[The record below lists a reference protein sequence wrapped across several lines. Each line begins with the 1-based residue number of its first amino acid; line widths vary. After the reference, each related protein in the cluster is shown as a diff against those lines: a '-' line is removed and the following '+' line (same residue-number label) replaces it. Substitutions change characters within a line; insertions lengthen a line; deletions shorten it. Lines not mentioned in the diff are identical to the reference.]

1 MHGIKALLAR
11 IKSWFK
17 RSKLKSTE
25 QVHWIN
31 HIYDETVTWPN
42 KALMWCNVHGFDEGP
57 GATYWVG
64 MDIRSFGIRAA
75 DYIVKCKN
83 KSTYD
88 KWIDKASNDMEHVL
102 SALKSDPELRVING
116 DDVNVE
122 FIFRWGD
129 EEKTF
134 NVHLGVDWYAEEI

>member
-1 MHGIKALLAR
+1 MWAR
-11 IKSWFK
+11 IKHFFK
-17 RSKLKSTE
+17 RPKLKSVE
-25 QVHWIN
+25 QTHWIN

-57 GATYWVG
+57 GSIYWVG
-64 MDIRSFGIRAA
+64 MDIRSFGIRVA
-75 DYIVKCKN
+75 DYIIKCKN

-88 KWIDKASNDMEHVL
+88 KWIDKASRDTEHVL
-102 SALKSDPELRVING
+102 SAMKSAQELNLING
-116 DDVNVE
+116 DDVSIE

-134 NVHLGVDWYAEEI
+134 DVHLWGDWYAEEK